1 MRREAQFSLRSP
13 FFFYYLGEY
22 LGQISSAGVLPE
34 LLAAKNESGLGQ
46 KMPVLLNQAVFHR
59 LFCRLQWFVG

>member
-34 LLAAKNESGLGQ
+34 LLAAKNESGFGQ
-46 KMPVLLNQAVFHR
+46 KMPVLLNQAVFHG